1 MYYECKV
8 IRLQF
13 ISQFNVENMKTKMNQ
28 ILRNLQKRLFTVHH
42 FDKIM
47 KETEDKTLSEFK
59 NMKKIYN
66 KIKSLQDI

>member
-28 ILRNLQKRLFTVHH
+28 ILRNLQKRLSTVYYS
-42 FDKIM
+42 DKIM
-47 KETEDKTLSEFK
+47 RETENKTLSEFK
-59 NMKKIYN
+59 NMKRIYN
-66 KIKSLQDI
+66 KVESLQDI